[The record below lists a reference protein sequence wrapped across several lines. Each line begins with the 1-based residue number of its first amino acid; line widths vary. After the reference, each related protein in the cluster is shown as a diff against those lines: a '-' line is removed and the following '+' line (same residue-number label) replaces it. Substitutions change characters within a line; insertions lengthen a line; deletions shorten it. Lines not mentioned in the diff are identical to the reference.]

1 VNGGLQ
7 PGESALDELN
17 ADPADDAAPPRRGR
31 LLPVVGLGG
40 CAGSLEALRAFFEAA
55 PADTGMAFVVVLHPC
70 AAPERAAVLDMLRAA
85 TRMPVLPV
93 DARERMQADTVHV
106 VAPGSTLRLR
116 GDRIEPVALPSARGA
131 HTAIDMFFRALADT
145 HGPSAAAVV
154 LSGRHEDA
162 AIGLKRIKERGGLTI
177 AQAPQEARHAAM
189 VQACIATG
197 MVDWTLPVGEMAA
210 RIAAYRRLEG
220 QLRLPAEQLAQDGGV
235 DMSPA
240 ARDEESSFKEVMAF
254 LRHRT
259 GRDFAHYK
267 RATVLRRIGRR
278 MQVNGVSDLA
288 AYLDCLR
295 TRPGEA
301 GALQQDMLVSVTNFF
316 RDAACFEALEA
327 RLPTLFAGKT
337 ATDTVRVWVAACATG
352 EEAYSVAMLLSE
364 HAQTLA
370 SPPAVQVFATDL
382 NEEAIRV
389 AREGIYSSAAE
400 ADLAADRLRRF
411 FVREPRGWRV
421 RRELR
426 ETVLFAVHDVLKD
439 SPFARIDLACC
450 RNLLIY
456 LDRQA
461 QAKVLAK
468 LHFSLQ
474 SGGLLFLGPQE
485 SAEDQRTLFSAVD
498 APHGLHVQQDVPR
511 PALPALQGTVRRLAA
526 APLVAG
532 EVAVPLPRIALP
544 PFAGTRAMSWAELH
558 LKLLDRLGP
567 PSILLDAGHEM
578 LHISPAATAFLH
590 FSGGEPTR
598 NVLRAIVPELR
609 AELQTALYQA
619 HERQQPLDVAPVPVR
634 LGGRDVEVALQVVP
648 VDELGGALLVLLRS
662 SEAAAA
668 LGEVVVVPRADPASV
683 AGHLEREV
691 ERLKWQLRET
701 VEQYETSTEELKASN
716 EELHAMNE
724 ELQSATEELET
735 SREELQSINEEITT
749 VNQEL
754 KSRVDDLGQANSDML
769 NLMDATAIATVFLDR
784 AFRVTRFTPSAAAV
798 FKLIAADV
806 GRPLS
811 DLATSLDYP
820 ELPEDAHRVLE
831 TLLPCER
838 EVGDDQGTWYLARL
852 RPYRTIEDRIAG
864 VVLSFVD
871 ITERKAAEAALRE
884 SEERLRLMLENA
896 VDYAIFSVD
905 MARRVTS
912 WNTGAQRLLGYSEP
926 EILGRSA
933 DIIFTEEDRAAGAPD
948 DEAGTALAAGR
959 AADDRQHQRKDGSR
973 FWASGAL
980 MPMHNGHGAVIGM
993 VKVLRDQSEQRAA
1006 QQALELSRAELLDAL
1021 RANEAARKALE
1032 VADAAKDRFLAV
1044 LSHELRNP
1052 LASISGAAQLL
1063 APESLPTPDQA
1074 RAARVIQRQASA
1086 MKVLLGDLLDVSSL
1100 RMGRLA
1106 LRRERVTAQ
1115 AIVEAAVEATRPLME
1130 LGRHTF
1136 ELDLCEDEVWLDADP
1151 MRLTQV
1157 LSNLLSN
1164 SAKYTPDHGVIV
1176 LSVRADAVAREAV
1189 FTVTDNGIGMEPDTV
1204 QAMFEMFTQSVRSHD
1219 RAAGG
1224 LGIGLA
1230 LVRSIV
1236 ELHSGSVTGESA
1248 GSGHG
1253 SRFTVR
1259 IPLACSEAQA
1269 AEAGRAASLPA
1280 PGPGQPPAAQR
1291 ALRVL
1296 LADDNADALWGMAR
1310 VLSIAGFDVE
1320 TAGNGIDALRIAEA
1334 FRPDAAVLDVDMPG
1348 LDGHEVARRIRSHP
1362 WGRAML
1368 LVAATGWSQ
1377 PEDKQM
1383 ALAAGFDEH
1392 LVKPVALGDVQ
1403 RLLRNWRVSG

>member
-1 VNGGLQ
+1 M
-7 PGESALDELN
+7 AELN

-31 LLPVVGLGG
+31 RLPVVGLGG

-55 PADTGMAFVVVLHPC
+55 ASDTGMAFVVVLHPC
-70 AAPERAAVLDMLRAA
+70 AAQESTAVLDVLRTA
-85 TRMPVLPV
+85 TRMPVVPV
-93 DARERMQADTVHV
+93 ERRERLRPDTVHV
-106 VAPGSTLRLR
+106 VAPGSTLRVA
-116 GDRIEPVALPSARGA
+116 GERIEPLALPSARGA

-145 HGPSAAAVV
+145 HGPSAMAVV

-162 AIGLKRIKERGGLTI
+162 AIGIKRIKERGGLTI
-177 AQAPQEARHAAM
+177 AQEPQEARHAAM

-197 MVDWTLPVGEMAA
+197 MIDWILPVGEIAG
-210 RIAAYRRLEG
+210 RIQAYRRIES
-220 QLRLPAEQLAQDGGV
+220 QLRLPAEQ
-235 DMSPA
+235 PA
-240 ARDEESSFKEVMAF
+240 AESGAGMPSSAAGDEESAFREVMAF
-254 LRHRT
+254 VRHRT
-259 GRDFAHYK
+259 GRDFGHYK
-267 RATVLRRIGRR
+267 RATVLRRIARR
-278 MQVNGVSDLA
+278 MQVNGVSNLP

-316 RDAACFEALEA
+316 RDGDCFAALEA
-327 RLPTLFAGKT
+327 RLPALFAGKT
-337 ATDTVRVWVAACATG
+337 ASDTLRVWVAACATG

-382 NEEAIRV
+382 NEEAIRA
-389 AREGIYSSAAE
+389 AREGIYSTAAE
-400 ADLAADRLRRF
+400 ADVPADRLRRF
-411 FVREPRGWRV
+411 FVREPRGWRI

-426 ETVLFAVHDVLKD
+426 EMVLFAVHDVLKD

-456 LDRQA
+456 LDRPA
-461 QAKVLAK
+461 QAKVLAR
-468 LHFSLQ
+468 LHFALQ
-474 SGGLLFLGPQE
+474 PGGLLFLGPQE
-485 SAEDQRTLFSAVD
+485 SAEDQRALFLAAD
-498 APHGLHVQQDVPR
+498 EPHRIYVHQDVPR
-511 PALPALQGTVRRLAA
+511 PALPALQETGRRLASAPQLGGDA
-526 APLVAG
+526 AA
-532 EVAVPLPRIALP
+532 PLPRIALP
-544 PFAGTRAMSWAELH
+544 TLVGPRAMSWAELH
-558 LKLLDRLGP
+558 LKLLDRVGP
-567 PSILLDAGHEM
+567 PSILLDADHEM
-578 LHISPAATAFLH
+578 LHISPGATAFLH
-590 FSGGEPTR
+590 FSGGEPSR

-609 AELQTALYQA
+609 VELQTALYQV
-619 HERQQPLDVAPVPVR
+619 HERRQPIDVAPVRVR
-634 LGGRDVEVALQVVP
+634 IGGRELEVALQLVP
-648 VDELGGALLVLLRS
+648 VDELGGALLVLLRAS
-662 SEAAAA
+662 DTASAPSD
-668 LGEVVVVPRADPASV
+668 VVVVPRVDPAAV

-691 ERLKWQLRET
+691 DRLKRQLRET

-784 AFRVTRFTPSAAAV
+784 TFRVTRFTPSAAAV

-820 ELPEDAHRVLE
+820 QLPEDAHRVLE

-912 WNTGAQRLLGYSEP
+912 WNTGAQRLLGYTEA
-926 EILGRSA
+926 EIFGRSA
-933 DIIFTEEDRAAGAPD
+933 DIIFTEEDRAAGAPEE
-948 DEAGTALAAGR
+948 EARTALADGR

-1164 SAKYTPDHGVIV
+1164 SAKYTPDRGVIL
-1176 LSVRADAVAREAV
+1176 LSVRADAAAGEAV

-1236 ELHSGSVTGESA
+1236 ELHGGSVMGESA

-1259 IPLACSEAQA
+1259 IPLARSEVQA
-1269 AEAGRAASLPA
+1269 AGAERVANLPPA
-1280 PGPGQPPAAQR
+1280 GPGQPPAPQR

-1362 WGRAML
+1362 WGRGML

>member
-1 VNGGLQ
+1 
-7 PGESALDELN
+7 
-17 ADPADDAAPPRRGR
+17 
-31 LLPVVGLGG
+31 VVGLGG
-40 CAGSLEALRAFFEAA
+40 CAGSLEALRDFFEAT
-55 PADTGMAFVVVLHPC
+55 PSDTGMAFVVVLHAC
-70 AAPERAAVLDMLRAA
+70 AAPETAAVLDMLRAA
-85 TRMPVLPV
+85 TRMPVLPI
-93 DARERMQADTVHV
+93 DTRERMQADTVHV

-116 GDRIEPVALPSARGA
+116 GERIEPVALPSARGA

-145 HGPSAAAVV
+145 HGPSAVAVV

-162 AIGLKRIKERGGLTI
+162 AIGLKRIKECGGLTI

-189 VQACIATG
+189 VLACIATG
-197 MVDWTLPVGEMAA
+197 MVDWTLPVGEIAA
-210 RIAAYRRLEG
+210 RIQAYRRLEA
-220 QLRLPAEQLAQDGGV
+220 QLRLPAEQLTQDGGTG
-235 DMSPA
+235 MSPA
-240 ARDEESSFKEVMAF
+240 ARDEESSFREVMAF
-254 LRHRT
+254 VRHRT

-267 RATVLRRIGRR
+267 RATVLRRIARR
-278 MQVNGVSDLA
+278 MQVNGVSDLT
-288 AYLDCLR
+288 AYLECLR

-327 RLPTLFAGKT
+327 RLPALFAGKT
-337 ATDTVRVWVAACATG
+337 AADTVRVWVAACATG

-364 HAQTLA
+364 HAQTLE

-382 NEEAIRV
+382 NEEAIRT

-400 ADLAADRLRRF
+400 ADLTADRLRRF
-411 FVREPRGWRV
+411 FVREPRGWRI

-426 ETVLFAVHDVLKD
+426 EMVLFAVHDVLKD

-485 SAEDQRTLFSAVD
+485 SVEDQRALFSTVD
-498 APHGLHVQQDVPR
+498 KPHGLHVQQDVPR
-511 PALPALQGTVRRLAA
+511 PALPALQGAMRRLQPPA
-526 APLVAG
+526 VAG
-532 EVAVPLPRIALP
+532 EVAVPLPRIAFA

-567 PSILLDAGHEM
+567 PSILLDAEHEM
-578 LHISPAATAFLH
+578 LHISPGATAFLH
-590 FSGGEPTR
+590 FSGGEPSR

-619 HERQQPLDVAPVPVR
+619 HERRQPLDVAPVPVR
-634 LGGRDVEVALQVVP
+634 LGARTVELSLQVVP
-648 VDELGGALLVLLRS
+648 VDEIGGALLVLLRS

-668 LGEVVVVPRADPASV
+668 PREVVMVPRADPASV

-691 ERLKWQLRET
+691 ERLKRQLRET

-820 ELPEDAHRVLE
+820 QLPDDAHRVLE

-912 WNTGAQRLLGYSEP
+912 WNTGAQRLLGYTEP

-933 DIIFTEEDRAAGAPD
+933 DIIFTEDDRTAGAPEE
-948 DEAGTALAAGR
+948 EARTALADGR

-1086 MKVLLGDLLDVSSL
+1086 MKALLGDLLDVSSL

-1115 AIVEAAVEATRPLME
+1115 AVVEAAVEATRPLME

-1136 ELDLCEDEVWLDADP
+1136 EVDVSTEEVRLDADP

-1164 SAKYTPDHGVIV
+1164 AAKYTPDHGVIL
-1176 LSVRADAVAREAV
+1176 LSMHPDAAAGEAV
-1189 FTVTDNGIGMEPDTV
+1189 FMVTDNGIGMEPDTV

-1236 ELHSGSVTGESA
+1236 EMHSGSVMGESA

-1259 IPLACSEAQA
+1259 IPLVRSEAEA
-1269 AEAGRAASLPA
+1269 TDAERMANLPP
-1280 PGPGQPPAAQR
+1280 PGPGQPPASQR
-1291 ALRVL
+1291 TLRVL

-1310 VLSIAGFDVE
+1310 VLSISGLHVE
-1320 TAGNGIDALRIAEA
+1320 TADNGLDALRVAEA

-1348 LDGHEVARRIRSHP
+1348 LDGHEVARRIRAQP
-1362 WGRAML
+1362 WGRGML

-1377 PEDKQM
+1377 PEDKQL
-1383 ALAAGFDEH
+1383 ALDAGFDEH